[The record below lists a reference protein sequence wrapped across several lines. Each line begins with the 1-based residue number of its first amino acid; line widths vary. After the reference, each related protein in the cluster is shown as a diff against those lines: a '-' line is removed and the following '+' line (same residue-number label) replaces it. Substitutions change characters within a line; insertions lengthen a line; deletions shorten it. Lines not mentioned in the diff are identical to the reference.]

1 LFNYDFCTLICY
13 YLSFFVVFF
22 SHDFLGM
29 PTDQKTTRGGIRP
42 GAGRKK
48 GSSVYGESTQAI
60 RVPESMVPELKLMLV
75 HRQQQFLQSKLVGSI
90 NTNAIR
96 SADSSVFLPTR
107 NASKIEVPLFSSKVA
122 AGFPS
127 PADDY
132 IEKTLDLND
141 LLIQKPAATFFVR
154 AEGESMLGAGTHP
167 NDILV
172 VDRSIKP
179 VIGKIIICALHG
191 ELTVKRLKSVG
202 DEIILGAENLAYT
215 DITVKGEFDCVI
227 WGVVT
232 NVIHPV

>member
-1 LFNYDFCTLICY
+1 
-13 YLSFFVVFF
+13 
-22 SHDFLGM
+22 M
-29 PTDQKTTRGGIRP
+29 PTHKKPTLGGTRS

-60 RVPESMVPELKLMLV
+60 RVPESMVPEVKSMLL
-75 HRQQQFLQSKLVGSI
+75 HRKQHFLQSKLVGSI
-90 NTNAIR
+90 NTKAIR
-96 SADSSVFLPTR
+96 SADSSVFFPAVNVR
-107 NASKIEVPLFSSKVA
+107 KIEVPLFSSKVA

-127 PADDY
+127 PTDDY

-154 AEGESMLGAGTHP
+154 AEGESMLGAGIHP

-179 VIGKIIICALHG
+179 VIGKIVICALLG

-202 DEIILGAENLAYT
+202 NEIILGAENPAYT
-215 DITVKGEFDCVI
+215 DITVKEEADFVI